1 LKIYLFL
8 LKKLKGAL
16 KIITLSFSNSIVQ
29 KLHENI
35 LTALKLSNIRLYRLT
50 QALLWFSEEIG
61 VKEIAKRFGVDPR
74 TIINWVKTFMYKGIA
89 WLTSQHYQGRG
100 RKDKLTKEQQ
110 SQLVALI
117 KLGPGENGFHCGI
130 WNSAMIAEVIWL
142 KFGVRYNV
150 NYLSSLLKKLG
161 LSYQKARFISD
172 RQEEEQYQVAR
183 KKWLEETLP
192 AIIKK
197 AKEENSVV
205 LFGDEVSFAMWGS
218 LARTWAP
225 IGQQPTVKTTGIRKG
240 LKMFGAI
247 ELKGGSFQYQ
257 QSLAYVLKPKSLKLL
272 KEAELPKEFLALLK
286 TLKDQQ
292 YATQQLFLN
301 ALHAIADNQLIRK
314 YQSVILQHTET
325 SGRFNG
331 ESYVDFLKQLLAY
344 YEGKIILVED
354 GAPYHGSK
362 VVNEFKLANAAR
374 LTIERLP
381 AFSPDYNPI
390 EKLWKNTKRDS
401 THMKYFKTFE
411 DLYDSVI
418 TTFKTYMQDAS
429 KVLCVMKKMRED
441 FAIPA

>member
-1 LKIYLFL
+1 M
-8 LKKLKGAL
+8 
-16 KIITLSFSNSIVQ
+16 ITLSFSKSILE
-29 KLHENI
+29 KLQDSI
-35 LTALKLSNIRLYRLT
+35 LIALRLSNIRLFRLT
-50 QALLWFSEEIG
+50 KALLWYAEGLGI
-61 VKEIAKRFGVDPR
+61 KEIANRIGVGIK
-74 TIINWVKTFMYKGIA
+74 TIINWLKTFMHKGMA
-89 WLTSQHYQGRG
+89 WLTGQHYQGRG
-100 RKDKLTKEQQ
+100 RKEKLTKAQQ
-110 SQLVALI
+110 KKLVELI
-117 KLGPGENGFHCGI
+117 KEGPEASGFHCGI

-142 KFGVRYNV
+142 KFEVRYNL

-161 LSYQKARFISD
+161 FSYQKARFISD
-172 RQEEEQYQVAR
+172 RQEEETYQIAR

-197 AKEENSVV
+197 AEAENSVV

-240 LKMFGAI
+240 LKMFGTI
-247 ELKGGSFQYQ
+247 ELKGGNFQYQ

-272 KEAELPKEFLALLK
+272 KEAKLPTELLALLK
-286 TLKDQQ
+286 TLKNEQ
-292 YATQQLFLN
+292 YATQQHFLSALN
-301 ALHAIADNQLIRK
+301 ALGEGELITQ

-331 ESYVDFLKQLLAY
+331 ESYVEFLKQLLAY
-344 YEGKIILVED
+344 YKGKIILIED
-354 GAPYHGSK
+354 GAPYHGSN
-362 VVNEFKLANAAR
+362 VVKAFKSANVTR

-411 DLYDSVI
+411 DLHDSVI

-441 FAIPA
+441 FAITA

>member
-1 LKIYLFL
+1 M
-8 LKKLKGAL
+8 
-16 KIITLSFSNSIVQ
+16 ITLSFSKLILEKLQDSI
-29 KLHENI
+29 LI
-35 LTALKLSNIRLYRLT
+35 ALRLSNIRLFRLT
-50 QALLWFSEEIG
+50 KALLWYAEGLGI
-61 VKEIAKRFGVDPR
+61 KEIANRIGVGIK
-74 TIINWVKTFMYKGIA
+74 TIINWLKTFMHKGMA
-89 WLTSQHYQGRG
+89 WLTGQHYQGRG
-100 RKDKLTKEQQ
+100 RKEKLTKAQQ
-110 SQLVALI
+110 KKLVELI
-117 KLGPGENGFHCGI
+117 KEGPEASGFHCGI

-142 KFGVRYNV
+142 KFEVRYNL

-161 LSYQKARFISD
+161 FSYQKARFISD
-172 RQEEEQYQVAR
+172 RQEEETYQIAR

-197 AKEENSVV
+197 AEAENSVV

-240 LKMFGAI
+240 LKMFGTI
-247 ELKGGSFQYQ
+247 ELKGGNFQYQ

-272 KEAELPKEFLALLK
+272 KEAKLPTELLALLK
-286 TLKDQQ
+286 TLKNEQ
-292 YATQQLFLN
+292 YATQQHFLSALN
-301 ALHAIADNQLIRK
+301 ALGEGELITQ

-331 ESYVDFLKQLLAY
+331 ESYVEFLKQLLAY
-344 YEGKIILVED
+344 YKGKIILIED
-354 GAPYHGSK
+354 GAPYHGSN
-362 VVNEFKLANAAR
+362 VVKAFKSANVTR

-411 DLYDSVI
+411 DLHDSVI

-441 FAIPA
+441 FAITA

>member
-1 LKIYLFL
+1 
-8 LKKLKGAL
+8 
-16 KIITLSFSNSIVQ
+16 
-29 KLHENI
+29 
-35 LTALKLSNIRLYRLT
+35 
-50 QALLWFSEEIG
+50 
-61 VKEIAKRFGVDPR
+61 
-74 TIINWVKTFMYKGIA
+74 
-89 WLTSQHYQGRG
+89 
-100 RKDKLTKEQQ
+100 
-110 SQLVALI
+110 
-117 KLGPGENGFHCGI
+117 
-130 WNSAMIAEVIWL
+130 MIAEVIWL
-142 KFGVRYNV
+142 KFEVRYNL

-172 RQEEEQYQVAR
+172 RQEEEAYQVAR

-192 AIIKK
+192 SIIKK
-197 AKEENSVV
+197 AEEDNSVV

-247 ELKGGSFQYQ
+247 ELKGGNFQYQ

-272 KEAELPKEFLALLK
+272 KEAKLPTELLALLK
-286 TLKDQQ
+286 ILKNEQ

-301 ALHAIADNQLIRK
+301 ALNAVADSQLITK
-314 YQSVILQHTET
+314 YQSVILQYTET

-331 ESYVDFLKQLLAY
+331 ESYVEFLKQLLAY
-344 YEGKIILVED
+344 YKGNIILIED
-354 GAPYHGSK
+354 GAPYHGSN
-362 VVNEFKLANAAR
+362 VVKDFKSANVTR

-411 DLYDSVI
+411 DLHDSVI
-418 TTFKTYMQDAS
+418 TTFKTYLQDAS

-441 FAIPA
+441 FAITAECLP

>member
-1 LKIYLFL
+1 M
-8 LKKLKGAL
+8 
-16 KIITLSFSNSIVQ
+16 ITLSFSKSILE
-29 KLHENI
+29 KLQDNLLI
-35 LTALKLSNIRLYRLT
+35 ALRLSNIRLYRLAN
-50 QALLWFSEEIG
+50 ALLWFAEGVG
-61 VKEIAKRFGVDPR
+61 VKEIAKRMGVHIK
-74 TIINWVKTFMYKGIA
+74 TIINWLTTFMHKGMV

-100 RKDKLTKEQQ
+100 RKEKLTKAQQ
-110 SQLVALI
+110 KKLVELI
-117 KLGPGENGFHCGI
+117 KGGPEASGFHCGI
-130 WNSAMIAEVIWL
+130 WNSAMIAEIIWL
-142 KFGVRYNV
+142 KFEVRYNL

-172 RQEEEQYQVAR
+172 RQEEETYQIAR

-197 AKEENSVV
+197 AEAENSVV

-240 LKMFGAI
+240 LKMFGTI
-247 ELKGGSFQYQ
+247 ELKGGNFQYQ

-272 KEAELPKEFLALLK
+272 KEAKLPSELLALLK
-286 TLKDQQ
+286 TLKNEQ
-292 YATQQLFLN
+292 YATQQQFLSALN
-301 ALHAIADNQLIRK
+301 ALGMDELITQ

-331 ESYVDFLKQLLAY
+331 ESYVEFLKQLLAY
-344 YEGKIILVED
+344 YKGKIILIED
-354 GAPYHGSK
+354 GAPYHGSN
-362 VVNEFKLANAAR
+362 VVKDFKSANVTR

-411 DLYDSVI
+411 DLHDSVI
-418 TTFKTYMQDAS
+418 TTFKTYMLDAT
-429 KVLCVMKKMRED
+429 KVLCVMEKMREN
-441 FAIPA
+441 FVITA

>member
-1 LKIYLFL
+1 M
-8 LKKLKGAL
+8 
-16 KIITLSFSNSIVQ
+16 ITLSFSKSILE
-29 KLHENI
+29 KLQDNLI
-35 LTALKLSNIRLYRLT
+35 IALRLSNIRLYRLAR
-50 QALLWFSEEIG
+50 ALLCYAEGLGI
-61 VKEIAKRFGVDPR
+61 KEIAKLMGVHIK
-74 TIINWVKTFMYKGIA
+74 TIINWLTTFMYKGMK
-89 WLTSQHYQGRG
+89 WLTGLHYQGRG
-100 RKDKLTKEQQ
+100 RKEKLTKAQQ
-110 SQLVALI
+110 AQLVKLI
-117 KLGPGENGFHCGI
+117 KDGPEANGFHCGI

-142 KFGVRYNV
+142 KFEVRYNL

-172 RQEEEQYQVAR
+172 RQEEEAYQVAR

-192 AIIKK
+192 TIIKR
-197 AKEENSVV
+197 AEAENSVV

-247 ELKGGSFQYQ
+247 ELKGGNFQYQ

-272 KEAELPKEFLALLK
+272 KEAKLPTELLALLK
-286 TLKDQQ
+286 ILKNEQ

-301 ALHAIADNQLIRK
+301 ALNAVADSQLITK

-331 ESYVDFLKQLLAY
+331 ESYVEFLKQLLAFY
-344 YEGKIILVED
+344 KGKIILIED
-354 GAPYHGSK
+354 GAPYHGSN
-362 VVNEFKLANAAR
+362 VVKDFKSANVAR

-411 DLYDSVI
+411 DLHDSVI
-418 TTFKTYMQDAS
+418 TTFKTYLQDAS

-441 FAIPA
+441 FAITA